1 MDSKKRIITNTI
13 AQYTKSIINI
23 CLSLYSTRLIL
34 EALNISDYGVYSVV
48 AGVVGMFGYLANSLV
63 VTTQRYISY
72 YYGAGDKEY
81 VKKVFA
87 NSVLVHIIIC
97 AIFCAILI
105 PIGNYVVGSFLN
117 IAADRVNAALAVY
130 YVTILMLVMT
140 IGSTPFKALLIAHEN
155 IVYI

>member
-1 MDSKKRIITNTI
+1 MDSNKRIITNTI

-72 YYGAGDKEY
+72 YHGAGDKEY

-87 NSVLVHIIIC
+87 NSVLVHVIIC

-105 PIGNYVVGSFLN
+105 PIG
-117 IAADRVNAALAVY
+117 I
-130 YVTILMLVMT
+130 IW
-140 IGSTPFKALLIAHEN
+140 
-155 IVYI
+155 